1 MLMSTESQ
9 CWGSGWRIA
18 ERSDGILPFF
28 RLWELIV
35 TRAST
40 ENPPPSYRKHAWL
53 PVLAL
58 GVYIRVDLKVV
69 IGPVCISGNMYSD
82 ALLSVVMP
90 RSKGYPV
97 VSCVCLSEA
106 HPCPSPADGLYARQR
121 YQNSTSAW
129 PPSHW
134 TPIPASAKRAIF
146 MDAVHTLWAKR
157 TQVDNVH
164 LDRMA
169 DRARSTTIV
178 EAWKPGEKTHLAR

>member
-121 YQNSTSAW
+121 YQRFDFCLASESLDTNTSFGQKGYIHGCCAYV
-129 PPSHW
+129 
-134 TPIPASAKRAIF
+134 
-146 MDAVHTLWAKR
+146 M
-157 TQVDNVH
+157 
-164 LDRMA
+164 
-169 DRARSTTIV
+169 
-178 EAWKPGEKTHLAR
+178 G